1 MSVIEH
7 LNQITKST
15 KLLSELDNW
24 FINMILSD
32 KFIEEVSIL
41 DNLDINQYEKI
52 VNFAISYIVKHD
64 T

>member
-1 MSVIEH
+1 
-7 LNQITKST
+7 
-15 KLLSELDNW
+15 
-24 FINMILSD
+24 MILSD

-64 T
+64 TQTTLAGWL